1 MVCSEC
7 KVNPATIHITNI
19 VNGVKK
25 EMHICAECAKK
36 YESLGGFKFVNDND
50 LFMPLLS
57 FGLDEATPKV
67 KACPTCGT
75 RLSDFNKSGYLGCA
89 NCYSSFGDSLKAVIK
104 RVQGSLKHV
113 GKIPLDNSEVSQIRE
128 YERLSAELKKAVEE
142 ERYEDAAKI
151 RDKLRKIR

>member
-1 MVCSEC
+1 MLCSEC

-19 VNGVKK
+19 INGVKK

-36 YESLGGFKFVNDND
+36 YESLGGFKFVNDD
-50 LFMPLLS
+50 FFMPLLG
-57 FGLDEATPKV
+57 FDLDDLSVKV

-89 NCYSSFGDSLKAVIK
+89 DCYSAFGDSLRAVIK
-104 RVQGSLKHV
+104 RVQGSLKYV
-113 GKIPLDNSEVSQIRE
+113 GKVPLDDSETTQLRE
-128 YERLSAELKKAVEE
+128 YERLSAELKKAIEE